1 VLSLADFDCLS
12 HTQNRRTSTASIK
25 SKMDVD
31 EPVESAVAA
40 VPSTSAISPPLAT
53 TTTEAS
59 ALPYAARESS
69 PLTDDPDDALPF
81 ASSSAP
87 KSRSL
92 RRTSR
97 AVKKTYEDDEDEDE
111 FSKDDEDED
120 EFSKA
125 DDEEEFAEETDED
138 EKSKAKGRKKA
149 PAAAKGGKG
158 KGKAAAAAY
167 LKAGGGGKGG
177 KTTKLSRADKE
188 RMKVAFRPLSSA
200 SLFSPRDRLLTLRSL
215 PLVDTVDQVPH
226 EMP

>member
-97 AVKKTYEDDEDEDE
+97 AVKKTYE
-111 FSKDDEDED
+111 DDEDED